1 MQTDLSDG
9 VKHLVDNGMVDPK
22 RVAIAGET
30 FAGYSALAGVTVQ
43 KGIYTCAVSIAGIS
57 DLKAY
62 LDYVR
67 QRSDFNANG
76 YEMQY
81 LHRYMGDK
89 IDDISPINGAASVD
103 VPVLLI
109 HGTDDA
115 VVPPDQS
122 QRFYDA
128 MTRAGRPAE
137 LVKLDKE
144 DHWLSKEAT
153 RVQMLQAMVDFL
165 VKHNPA

>member
-9 VKHLVDNGMVDPK
+9 VKHLVDIGMVDPK

-30 FAGYSALAGVTVQ
+30 YAGCQALAGVALQ

-62 LDYVR
+62 LEYCR
-67 QRSDFNANG
+67 QRTDFNANS
-76 YEMQY
+76 Y
-81 LHRYMGDK
+81 LLTYLRRYMGDK
-89 IDDISPINGAASVD
+89 VDDISPINGAASVD

-109 HGTDDA
+109 HGTEDA
-115 VVPPDQS
+115 EVPPDQS

-165 VKHNPA
+165 AKHNPA